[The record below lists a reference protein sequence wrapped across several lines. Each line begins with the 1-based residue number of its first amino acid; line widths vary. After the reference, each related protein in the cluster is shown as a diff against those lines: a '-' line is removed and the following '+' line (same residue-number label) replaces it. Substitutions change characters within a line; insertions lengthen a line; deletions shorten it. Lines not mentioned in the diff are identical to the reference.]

1 MPLNVVT
8 VIEPTSPDF
17 PVALQNGALLAPPPR
32 LWAIGN
38 VELLTVPLLGFFCS
52 TRCPGTVILRTYDL
66 ALALREAGVPIIGGF
81 HSPMEQECLD
91 VLLRGQQPVVIC
103 PARSIARLRLPMAWR
118 RPLAESRLLILSPF
132 EAKHRRPTADL
143 AEQRNRFV
151 ATLAATSFVAY
162 AGPGSRTARLCT
174 DLVAQGKRVYTLALP
189 ENASLMQ
196 GGAVGHTVHD
206 LVASVQ

>member
-1 MPLNVVT
+1 MA
-8 VIEPTSPDF
+8 
-17 PVALQNGALLAPPPR
+17 PVPR
-32 LWAIGN
+32 VWAIGN
-38 VELLTVPLLGFFCS
+38 LDILTVPLLGFFCS
-52 TRCPGTVILRTYDL
+52 TRCPGNVILRTYDL

-103 PARSIARLRLPMAWR
+103 PARSIARLRLPTVWR
-118 RPLAESRLLILSPF
+118 KPLAESRLLILSPF
-132 EAKHRRPTADL
+132 AAKYRRPTTDL

-151 ATLAATSFVAY
+151 ATLAAAIFVAY
-162 AGPGSRTARLCT
+162 AAPGSRTAGLCT
-174 DLVAQGKRVYTLALP
+174 DLVAQGRRVSTLELA
-189 ENASLMQ
+189 ENAHLVQ

>member
-1 MPLNVVT
+1 MSLNVT

-17 PVALQNGALLAPPPR
+17 PPALRNGMLLAPVPR
-32 LWAIGN
+32 MWAIGN
-38 VELLTVPLLGFFCS
+38 LEILAVPLLGFFCS

-103 PARSIARLRLPMAWR
+103 PARSIARLRLTTAWR

-132 EAKHRRPTADL
+132 EAKHRRPTTDL

-151 ATLAATSFVAY
+151 ATLAAASFVAY
-162 AGPGSRTARLCT
+162 AAPGSRTARLCT
-174 DLVAQGKRVYTLALP
+174 DLVAQGQRVYTLALP
-189 ENASLMQ
+189 ENAPLVQ
-196 GGAVGHTVHD
+196 GGAVSHTVQD
-206 LVASVQ
+206 LVASMQ

>member
-1 MPLNVVT
+1 MPLNIT

-17 PVALQNGALLAPPPR
+17 PPALQNGALMAPPPC

-38 VELLTVPLLGFFCS
+38 LRILETRLLGFFCS
-52 TRCPGTVILRTYDL
+52 TRCPGNVILRAYDL
-66 ALALREAGVPIIGGF
+66 ALALREAGVPVIGGF

-132 EAKHRRPTADL
+132 EAKHRRPTTDL
-143 AEQRNRFV
+143 AEHRNRLV
-151 ATLAATSFVAY
+151 ATLAAASFVAY
-162 AGPGSRTARLCT
+162 AAPGSRTERLCT
-174 DLVAQGKRVYTLALP
+174 DLVAQGRRVYTLALT
-189 ENASLMQ
+189 ENAQLMQ